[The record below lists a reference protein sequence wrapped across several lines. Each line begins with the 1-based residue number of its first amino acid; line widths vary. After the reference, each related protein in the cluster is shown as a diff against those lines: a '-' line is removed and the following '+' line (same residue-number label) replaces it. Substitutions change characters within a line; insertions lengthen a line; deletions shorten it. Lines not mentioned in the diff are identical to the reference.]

1 MDATRF
7 ELLKSKCSALK
18 DKKTK
23 ADGARETLV
32 QGWVSKLGLSTAK
45 DVENYVVTQEA
56 DIEDSEA
63 RMDELMGELE
73 GLTNWG
79 LV

>member
-7 ELLKSKCSALK
+7 ETLKAKCNALK

-32 QGWVSKLGLSTAK
+32 QGWVTRLGLSTAEE
-45 DVENYVVTQEA
+45 VASYVTTQEA
-56 DIEDSEA
+56 DITDSES
-63 RMDELMGELE
+63 RMDELMKELE
-73 GLTNWG
+73 GLTNWSAI
-79 LV
+79 

>member
-7 ELLKSKCSALK
+7 ELLKSKYSTLK

-23 ADGARETLV
+23 GDGARETLV

>member
-7 ELLKSKCSALK
+7 ETLKTKCATLK

-23 ADGARETLV
+23 ADGARETLI
-32 QGWVSKLGLSTAK
+32 QGWESKLGLSTAEA
-45 DVENYVVTQEA
+45 VASYVAKQEA
-56 DIEDSEA
+56 DIEESEA